1 MLNYQ
6 SILPYEK
13 NLRDKSPVPEGKDKK
28 TRPSSFIKSQKRPK
42 SVIGK
47 NEE

>member
-6 SILPYEK
+6 SLLPYEK
-13 NLRDKSPVPEGKDKK
+13 NLRDKSPIPEGKDKR

-42 SVIGK
+42 STINK
-47 NEE
+47 TEE